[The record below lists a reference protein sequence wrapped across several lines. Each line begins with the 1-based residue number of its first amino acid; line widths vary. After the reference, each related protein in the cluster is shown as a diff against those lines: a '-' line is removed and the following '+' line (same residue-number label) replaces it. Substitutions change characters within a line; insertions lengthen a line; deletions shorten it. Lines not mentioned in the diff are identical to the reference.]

1 MFYGYSDAWKETLV
15 KHSRWAD
22 VMGSL
27 VVDEAVVAATE
38 SVLEAQLAG
47 CLLRELRVQ
56 QGLTQAQVAG
66 RMAVSQRR
74 VSAIE
79 RGDIDHTEVDTIR
92 SYVAALGGSV
102 HLVAEVGDQIV
113 RIAPSTRT

>member
-1 MFYGYSDAWKETLV
+1 M

-22 VMGSL
+22 IKGAL
-27 VVDEAVVAATE
+27 DVDEAVVAATE

-47 CLLRELRVQ
+47 YLLRELRVQ

-102 HLVAEVGDQIV
+102 HLVAEVDDQIV